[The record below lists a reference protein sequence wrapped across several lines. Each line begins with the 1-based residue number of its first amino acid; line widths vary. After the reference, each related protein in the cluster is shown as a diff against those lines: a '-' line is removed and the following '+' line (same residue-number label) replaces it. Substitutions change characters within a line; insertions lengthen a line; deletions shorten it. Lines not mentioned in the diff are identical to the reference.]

1 MTLLASLATL
11 VAAAATAA
19 GGAPQAPVRGVQLAV
34 ANVSARIIQ
43 PAIVRQA
50 SGVEHDEDGPQ
61 PRIRRSGRT
70 ILVEYQ

>member
-11 VAAAATAA
+11 VAAAATA
-19 GGAPQAPVRGVQLAV
+19 GGSAPQAPVRGVQLA
-34 ANVSARIIQ
+34 AADVSARIIQ